1 MQAVLDEFYAQIVD
15 KLERDELIPAY
26 KRSMHREYLATVVDG
41 LCGQWCGR
49 DRRRACEAAVAGSVA
64 YHGRVVRHNGSVCP
78 LGKHHDMLYVV
89 ARFAMDADAG
99 PEPVAALLAA
109 IYTCEKTLEKL
120 FEGAVVGSKV
130 ARMISGRWTDFGATV
145 ADNRMALAFYLDRAT
160 RARLLLDGRRMQDVW
175 MRSYRAA
182 PVMVAVATG
191 DLAAV
196 AMLLRYG
203 PDERSVRA
211 AIAYLRRRC
220 ADQEPRGPPFADRD
234 QSCLE
239 LLLRAVA
246 YEGGAGFGG
255 VTGDMDG
262 SGGGCGSRDDCGGCD
277 GAGAGGSGV
286 KVVPVPPTLLHLAR
300 CAVRKA
306 LHQNFSLPHGI
317 LQLPLPRSLVSY
329 LDLEC

>member
-1 MQAVLDEFYAQIVD
+1 M
-15 KLERDELIPAY
+15 
-26 KRSMHREYLATVVDG
+26 
-41 LCGQWCGR
+41 
-49 DRRRACEAAVAGSVA
+49 
-64 YHGRVVRHNGSVCP
+64 
-78 LGKHHDMLYVV
+78 
-89 ARFAMDADAG
+89 
-99 PEPVAALLAA
+99 
-109 IYTCEKTLEKL
+109 EKL

-145 ADNRMALAFYLDRAT
+145 ADNRTALGFYLDRAT

-203 PDERSVRA
+203 PDERSVRS

-220 ADQEPRGPPFADRD
+220 ADQDPRGPPFPDRD

-246 YEGGAGFGG
+246 YEGGGG
-255 VTGDMDG
+255 CGSVTGDMDG
-262 SGGGCGSRDDCGGCD
+262 SGGGYGRRDDYDGCD
-277 GAGAGGSGV
+277 GADGGV

-300 CAVRKA
+300 CAVREA

-317 LQLPLPRSLVSY
+317 LQLPVPRSLVSY